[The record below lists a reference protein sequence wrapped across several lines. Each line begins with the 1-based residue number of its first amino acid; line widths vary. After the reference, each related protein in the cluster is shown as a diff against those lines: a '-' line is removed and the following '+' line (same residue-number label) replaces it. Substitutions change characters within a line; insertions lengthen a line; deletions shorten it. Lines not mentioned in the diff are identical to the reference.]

1 MKAPIASRICHLDA
15 CSRPRRAGTRLASRL
30 APNTAT
36 RENSNAP
43 ATAFSWAVSR
53 DVKAGAVPP
62 CSFATPSALFP
73 CGRRPRFPLLTLR
86 LGGAPGA
93 VAVRI
98 ERRVAAVAGGVRV
111 APRERSQ
118 GPVPRHQPSQQ
129 LRLRQGHR
137 PTRPPTE
144 RGLDGW

>member
-30 APNTAT
+30 APNTAA

-53 DVKAGAVPP
+53 DVKAGAVAP
-62 CSFATPSALFP
+62 CSFATTSALLH

-98 ERRVAAVAGGVRV
+98 ERRVAAIAGGGRG
-111 APRERSQ
+111 AA
-118 GPVPRHQPSQQ
+118 GGG
-129 LRLRQGHR
+129 RQG
-137 PTRPPTE
+137 
-144 RGLDGW
+144 